1 MIGFILI
8 KPLKMITP
16 LNLPKPFILWIIR
29 FFEDETVIF
38 VILMLSN
45 QNEN

>member
-1 MIGFILI
+1 MIGFLQI
-8 KPLKMITP
+8 KLQKMITP
-16 LNLPKPFILWIIR
+16 LNLPKPFILLIIR
-29 FFEDETVIF
+29 FFGDETVIF